1 MLSLTLA
8 GNANNAAARAAG
20 ESPMSAASPAPVSR
34 RRHVV
39 VGFTVAAMFLAY
51 TDRVNLAVAVVAM
64 REQFHWSQSVKGL
77 VLAGFFI
84 GYLLFQVASG
94 ALAQRFGGKR
104 VLGLAVLW
112 WSLFALLTPAAAGVS
127 VAVLIGARVG
137 LGLGE
142 AAVLP
147 ASYELFSRWVPL
159 TERTRSLAL
168 FLSGIPLG
176 QIVGLV
182 GTAYLTARLGWPA
195 TFYVFGAL
203 GLVWVAA
210 FWRGVHSNPAAD
222 VGVSAAERALLPVS
236 APGAAAPT
244 PWRKLLHS
252 PLVLSFIAAHFC
264 HNWALYVLVSWLPS
278 YFHEHLGL
286 SVQQSGWYSALPWL
300 ANFLALLS
308 GGAVADGAIAR
319 GARPLGVRRALA
331 ATGLA
336 GAALCLLSLPGA
348 SSAQVALT
356 IACAAAALT
365 GLACAGFTAVPLDI
379 TPRHAPMLIGFS
391 NTLATIPGI
400 IAVALTGWQLD
411 VTHNYTSTF
420 VLSAGITAA
429 GALLLAATAR
439 APVPEL

>member
-1 MLSLTLA
+1 MVA
-8 GNANNAAARAAG
+8 
-20 ESPMSAASPAPVSR
+20 
-34 RRHVV
+34 
-39 VGFTVAAMFLAY
+39 FTVAAMFLAY

-147 ASYELFSRWVPL
+147 ASYELFSRWVPF

-210 FWRGVHSNPAAD
+210 FWRGVHNSPAAD
-222 VGVSAAERALLPVS
+222 VGVSAAERALLPVP

-308 GGAVADGAIAR
+308 GGGIADAAIAR

-348 SSAQVALT
+348 SSAAGRAGPRLRHRGADRAGLRRLHRRAARHHSAARPDAHRLQQHARHHPRDRCGCAYRLAAGCHPQLHEHLRALGRHHRRG
-356 IACAAAALT
+356 CAAARGDRA
-365 GLACAGFTAVPLDI
+365 
-379 TPRHAPMLIGFS
+379 R
-391 NTLATIPGI
+391 
-400 IAVALTGWQLD
+400 
-411 VTHNYTSTF
+411 
-420 VLSAGITAA
+420 A
-429 GALLLAATAR
+429 GAR
-439 APVPEL
+439 ALSSPA

>member
-1 MLSLTLA
+1 
-8 GNANNAAARAAG
+8 
-20 ESPMSAASPAPVSR
+20 MSAVPPAPSR

-39 VGFTVAAMFLAY
+39 VAFTAAAMFLAY
-51 TDRVNLAVAVVAM
+51 TDRVNLAVAAVAM
-64 REQFHWSQSVKGL
+64 REQLHWSQSVKGL

-84 GYLLFQVASG
+84 GYFLFQIASG
-94 ALAQRFGGKR
+94 SLAQRFGGKR

-112 WSLFALLTPAAAGVS
+112 WSLFTLLTPPAARLS
-127 VAVLIGARVG
+127 VAALIAARIG

-159 TERTRSLAL
+159 AERARSLAV
-168 FLSGIPLG
+168 FLGGIPLG

-182 GTAYLTARLGWPA
+182 ATAYFTARLGWPM

-203 GLVWVAA
+203 GLLWAAA
-210 FWRGVHSNPAAD
+210 FVRGVRNSPAAD
-222 VGVSAAERALLPVS
+222 RGVSVAERALLPAPVS
-236 APGAAAPT
+236 GAPAPM
-244 PWRKLLHS
+244 PWRVLLGS

-286 SVQQSGWYSALPWL
+286 PMQQSGWYCALPWL
-300 ANFLALLS
+300 ANFLALQVG
-308 GGAVADGAIAR
+308 GGAADEAVAR
-319 GARPLGVRRALA
+319 GARPIGVRRALA
-331 ATGLA
+331 ATGLG

-348 SSAQVALT
+348 GSAQIALAL
-356 IACAAAALT
+356 ACAT
-365 GLACAGFTAVPLDI
+365 GGSIGLAAAGFTAVPLDI

-400 IAVALTGWQLD
+400 VAVALTGWQLD
-411 VTHNYTSTF
+411 VTHNYASTF
-420 VLSAGITAA
+420 VLSAAVAAA
-429 GALLLAATAR
+429 GALLLAVSAR
-439 APVPEL
+439 ARVPEL